1 MLGRRYADLPNPGLE
16 VGVLLDASAQ
26 HAGRT
31 GRETLAHRGPHDGP
45 ATVAGRRDARRRQP
59 DRDRGRPPGPQ
70 LLPRHAAAAP
80 GIATALIGD
89 PEVLILDEPANGLD
103 PAGIRWMRDLLRG
116 FANEGGTVL
125 LSSHLLHE
133 IEVIADDLVVIGN
146 GRIVA
151 QGTKDDLP
159 TLPARSCGPAA
170 VADLGRALS
179 SSGIAVVPMGDD
191 GLSGRRRSRPGRQGR
206 PRRRRPPPRAAD
218 RRRRRAR
225 GDVPRAHR
233 RHIPR
238 RSSSMTTLT
247 LERTE
252 RAPVAR
258 PAPARI
264 PFTRVLWVE
273 LTKMFDTRSGFWLMM
288 GIAISAV
295 LATASV
301 IVFAADNAQTY
312 DNFGAAIGI
321 PMVILLPIIAILSV
335 TSEWS
340 QRSGLTT
347 FTLLPNRG
355 RVIWAKLTVSVA
367 VGALSMVLAL
377 AIGAVGNVVGSTIAG
392 VDTVWDISMNQAL
405 SIVFANVLQLLIG
418 FMLAVLIRNSAGAI
432 VAYFVYNSC
441 SPR

>member
-1 MLGRRYADLPNPGLE
+1 
-16 VGVLLDASAQ
+16 
-26 HAGRT
+26 
-31 GRETLAHRGPHDGP
+31 
-45 ATVAGRRDARRRQP
+45 
-59 DRDRGRPPGPQ
+59 
-70 LLPRHAAAAP
+70 
-80 GIATALIGD
+80 
-89 PEVLILDEPANGLD
+89 
-103 PAGIRWMRDLLRG
+103 
-116 FANEGGTVL
+116 
-125 LSSHLLHE
+125 
-133 IEVIADDLVVIGN
+133 
-146 GRIVA
+146 
-151 QGTKDDLP
+151 
-159 TLPARSCGPAA
+159 
-170 VADLGRALS
+170 
-179 SSGIAVVPMGDD
+179 
-191 GLSGRRRSRPGRQGR
+191 
-206 PRRRRPPPRAAD
+206 
-218 RRRRRAR
+218 
-225 GDVPRAHR
+225 
-233 RHIPR
+233 
-238 RSSSMTTLT
+238 MTTLT

-252 RAPVAR
+252 RAPVAGS
-258 PAPARI
+258 APARI
-264 PFTRVLWVE
+264 PFTRVVWVE

-301 IVFAADNAQTY
+301 IVFAPDNAQTY

-347 FTLLPNRG
+347 FTLLPKRG

-432 VAYFVYNSC
+432 VAYFVYNFVLSTLTMLLAT
-441 SPR
+441 SQQWFADLQPWVDFNYSQGALFDGNLTGEQWANLAVSGVVWLVIPLAVGLVLIRRSEVK